1 SIAELFGI
9 DASSA
14 QYSSNET
21 AISVTWQ
28 PSSTSGVSYQLTCK
42 RVGSGEVWNA
52 SSSTPSGTC
61 GSLQSGQ
68 AYELRVAV
76 QKAGFDDVI
85 TRLSNQLTKLFGIDA
100 SSAQHSSNETAIS
113 VTWQPSSTSGV
124 SYQLTCKRVGS
135 GEVSTASSATPSAT
149 CGSLQSGQE
158 YEL

>member
-1 SIAELFGI
+1 LSGI

-42 RVGSGEVWNA
+42 RVGSGEVSTVSSPTPNA
-52 SSSTPSGTC
+52 TC

-76 QKAGFDDVI
+76 QKAGFNDVI
-85 TRLSNQLTKLFGIDA
+85 TRLSNQLTTLFPIDA
-100 SSAQHSSNETAIS
+100 SSVSFTITETSIALTWAASITEGVLYR
-113 VTWQPSSTSGV
+113 VTCRRVGTGNSTSLPP
-124 SYQLTCKRVGS
+124 SKYLS
-135 GEVSTASSATPSAT
+135 ASIS
-149 CGSLQSGQE
+149 SLQSGE
-158 YEL
+158 AYN